1 MAKPRFRLD
10 ALLLERG
17 WFDDLKTAQGWIAS
31 GKVVVD
37 GAVVTTSGSQV
48 SPDIEI
54 HLRGR
59 RLRFATR
66 GGYTLERAIQRFGIE
81 VAGRVCLDAGASAGG
96 FTDCLLQHGAA
107 RVYAVDVGYGLIKG
121 KLAADPRVQVFEKTN
136 IGELTRQTFA
146 APIDLACADLSYL
159 SLQRALPILRGL
171 FEGPYDITAL
181 IKPSFEGLGSRSA
194 ADAAHLGEVLTNLFD
209 ALARLEFRPTGVAV
223 SPILGGHGAI
233 EFLARFREGEG
244 LETAAATRAALA
256 DLANHPPQP
265 DEAGL

>member
-17 WFDDLKTAQGWIAS
+17 WFDDLKTAQGWIGS

-37 GAVVTTSGSQV
+37 GAVVATSGTRV
-48 SPDIEI
+48 SPDAEI

-66 GGYTLERAIQRFGIE
+66 GGYKLERAIQRFGIE

-96 FTDCLLQHGAA
+96 FTDCLLQAGAA

-121 KLAADPRVQVFEKTN
+121 KLAADQRVQVFEKTN
-136 IGELTRQTFA
+136 IGELTGQTFA

>member
-1 MAKPRFRLD
+1 VAKPRFRLD

-17 WFDDLKTAQGWIAS
+17 WFDDLKTAQGWIGS

-37 GAVVTTSGSQV
+37 GAVVATSGTRV
-48 SPDIEI
+48 SPDAEI

-66 GGYTLERAIQRFGIE
+66 GGYKLERAIQRFGIE

-96 FTDCLLQHGAA
+96 FTDCLLQAGAA

-121 KLAADPRVQVFEKTN
+121 KLAADQRVQVFEKTN